1 MFYISTFEDLSD
13 INSTVRYYGV
23 DIIAVYDSRA
33 QTYENIKNKI
43 FIDAPEDLLLPG
55 MKKRILVLTEH
66 SNLSKLSEYFASKG
80 FPAVVITANSEYFP
94 ENLNLKP
101 LPPNFFQRN
110 AKQVAIELLGKLL
123 VKKEI
128 DSTLLIGK
136 IVETEAYYG
145 THDPASRAYRGLKK
159 HNKGMWLEG
168 GHIFTYMVHAN
179 WMFNITTDHDDPE
192 AVLIRALEPLTGLK
206 VMYSRR
212 RKEKIRE
219 LCSGPGK
226 LSAAFGI
233 DISYNEKE
241 LGNELYIAQ
250 SPYTDFEIGSSHRIG
265 VSADVEEHL
274 RFFIKGNRFVSR

>member
-1 MFYISTFEDLSD
+1 MFYISTFGDLTD
-13 INSTVRYYGV
+13 INSIVKYYGV
-23 DIIAVYDSRA
+23 DIIAVYDSRTQA
-33 QTYENIKNKI
+33 YENIKNKI
-43 FIDAPEDLLLPG
+43 FIETPEDLLSLG
-55 MKKRILVLTEH
+55 LEKRTLVLAERTD
-66 SNLSKLSEYFASKG
+66 LSKLLDFFASKG
-80 FPAVVITANSEYFP
+80 FPAVVITANSEYLP
-94 ENLNLKP
+94 ENLNLEP
-101 LPPNFFQRN
+101 LPPKFFQRG

-128 DSTLLIGK
+128 DGTLLIGK

-145 THDPASRAYRGLKK
+145 TNDPASRAYRGLKK
-159 HNKGMWLEG
+159 HNKGMWLDG

-192 AVLIRALEPLTGLK
+192 AVLIRALEPLAGLK

-212 RKEKIRE
+212 RRKKIKE

-241 LGNELYIAQ
+241 LGNDLFIAQ
-250 SPYTDFEIGSSHRIG
+250 SPYTNFEIGSSHRIG

>member
-1 MFYISTFEDLSD
+1 MFYISTFEDLTD
-13 INSTVRYYGV
+13 INSIVKYYGV

-43 FIDAPEDLLLPG
+43 FIETPEDLLSLG
-55 MKKRILVLTEH
+55 LKKRTLVLTEH
-66 SNLSKLSEYFASKG
+66 SNLSKLSEFFASKG
-80 FPAVVITANSEYFP
+80 FPAVMITANSEYLP
-94 ENLNLKP
+94 ENLNLEP
-101 LPPNFFQRN
+101 LPPKFFQRN

-123 VKKEI
+123 VKKER
-128 DSTLLIGK
+128 DGTLLIGK

-145 THDPASRAYRGLKK
+145 TNDPASRAYRGLKK

-192 AVLIRALEPLTGLK
+192 AVLIRAIEPFTGLK

-212 RKEKIRE
+212 RRERIRE

-233 DISYNEKE
+233 DISYNEKV
-241 LGNELYIAQ
+241 LGNGLYIAQ